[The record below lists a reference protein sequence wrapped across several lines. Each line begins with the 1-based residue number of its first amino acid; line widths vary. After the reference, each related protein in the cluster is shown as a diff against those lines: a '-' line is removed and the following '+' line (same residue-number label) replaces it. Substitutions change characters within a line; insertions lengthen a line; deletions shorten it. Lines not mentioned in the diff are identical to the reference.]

1 MSITDSHLL
10 RYAKQ
15 TTGLDQNV
23 TSGLLNLCTEGT
35 PEIVG
40 GLTQGKNDRNLVCG
54 DMQSTV
60 RVNGAKGSA
69 ISFTTEAYGCY
80 TAGASGVAAVSAES
94 LKPLFEALFGAA
106 ESVATGDTVSG
117 ASALEL
123 TVAGSNLADN
133 DYCLVAGADSGDWQ
147 ARQIVSGGGTTT
159 PDIDRALTNSGSTE
173 DPATGIVYG
182 GVTYALDT
190 TNADHDT
197 LMFDFEGD
205 TTRHR
210 VRGVTLGT
218 LTITIPSDGG
228 KVTCAWAGEGN
239 DFDADQA
246 LASPSFSAENDGSPI
261 VALDSPVWIGA
272 TEYAVRDLVVT
283 ITLRQTR
290 RTTQLGING
299 YHGHGTV
306 GADVTVS
313 GGLYLGSDTY
323 EAAKAFK
330 ETLNTSLSTQDLLI
344 QVGRDAGA
352 AMCIHIPAC
361 DFTAT
366 QTSFDGLDG
375 LQIEGMATRT
385 SDGGSQPVRVTFF

>member
-23 TSGLLNLCTEGT
+23 TSGLLNLCTEGV
-35 PEIVG
+35 PEIASGMV
-40 GLTQGKNDRNLVCG
+40 QNKIDRNLNCG
-54 DMQSTV
+54 DVQKTA
-60 RVNGAKGSA
+60 RVNGAKGSS

-80 TAGASGVAAVSAES
+80 TAGSDGVAAVSSES

-106 ESVATGDTVSG
+106 ESVATGDTVSS
-117 ASALEL
+117 ASGTEI
-123 TVAGSNLADN
+123 TVAGNLSDN
-133 DYCLVAGADSGDWQ
+133 DYVLLAGADSGDKQ
-147 ARQIVSGGGTTT
+147 VRQIVSGGGTTT
-159 PDIDRALTNSGSTE
+159 PDLDRALTNSGSTE
-173 DPATGIVYG
+173 DAATGTVWG
-182 GVTYALDT
+182 GVTYAL
-190 TNADHDT
+190 TNTNVDRDT

-228 KVTCAWAGEGN
+228 KVMCAWSGEGN

-246 LASPSFSAENDGSPI
+246 LANPTFSAENDGSPI
-261 VALDSPVWIGA
+261 VALDSPVWLGA
-272 TEYAVRDLVVT
+272 TEYMVRDLTVT
-283 ITLRQTR
+283 VTLRQVR
-290 RTTQLGING
+290 RATQLGVNG

-330 ETLNTSLSTQDLLI
+330 ETLNASESTQDLLI

-352 AMCIHIPAC
+352 CMAIHIPAC

-375 LQIEGMATRT
+375 LQIEGIDTRT
-385 SDGGSQPVRVTFF
+385 SDGGNTPCRVTFF